1 MSAFNFQQ
9 PVEQLYAF
17 MDGELDPAFE
27 QQLFNEL
34 AQNQEL
40 RVEMKDLMTMRQA
53 VQHDIS
59 LPSPFVKDRLLTAVG
74 FSGSAAVT
82 AARWQSFQRLAAT
95 FVKPLM
101 GVILGAGLTAIILMS
116 HYENNT
122 NTVNYAVTSRADMP
136 EWTLNVP
143 LSEQETLKSERS
155 ILHNQRTPKAV
166 SDNSRNI
173 SNNTTIVIYPDI
185 DQQPSE
191 NESIVTS
198 FTDNEIPSTTPSQVY
213 TPEPTSSA
221 STPELTPPATIVV
234 TKPIHS
240 DKVKLNTPTVAE
252 DDNYD
257 HGLSIRIRGLY
268 NYSYPKSTI
277 AGKENSW
284 VNNAA
289 FGAVYHF
296 NKDISAGVEIGVE
309 RFAQVFSGAEG
320 AAEVWYE
327 QNPQMLW
334 AGVLTQYNIWQLES
348 TTNFHVY
355 GETFAGAAGTLG
367 LLGRQTFGLN
377 ISPVPAVT
385 FSVGAEAAVSPY
397 IFKGKWFSTEKVG
410 LTFGLSFTP
419 EGIR

>member
-1 MSAFNFQQ
+1 MSDFNFEQ

-34 AQNQEL
+34 ARNQEL

-53 VQHDIS
+53 VQHDIA
-59 LPSPFVKDRLLTAVG
+59 LPSPLVKDRLLTAVG

-82 AARWQSFQRLAAT
+82 VSYWQHLQRLTAT

-101 GVILGAGLTAIILMS
+101 GMVLGAGLTAMVLMS
-116 HYENNT
+116 HNQNNIVSPVAI
-122 NTVNYAVTSRADMP
+122 NNMEQP
-136 EWTLNVP
+136 EWTLKVP
-143 LSEQETLKSERS
+143 LEEKSAVKVVPS
-155 ILHNQRTPKAV
+155 VVHRTKYRTFA
-166 SDNSRNI
+166 DNSRNEI
-173 SNNTTIVIYPDI
+173 SNNATTTTIVIYPDADQPI
-185 DQQPSE
+185 TESNNISSSFAANEISLDTPQQPNTAIQPAVS
-191 NESIVTS
+191 SRAIASDIVAKPLRATTIKS
-198 FTDNEIPSTTPSQVY
+198 DPKNIEDN
-213 TPEPTSSA
+213 
-221 STPELTPPATIVV
+221 
-234 TKPIHS
+234 
-240 DKVKLNTPTVAE
+240 

-296 NKDISAGVEIGVE
+296 NRDISAGVEIGVE

-367 LLGRQTFGLN
+367 LLGRQSFGVN

-385 FSVGAEAAVSPY
+385 FSLGAEAAISPY
-397 IFKGKWFSTEKVG
+397 IFKGQWFSTEKLG